1 MIFQL
6 NRIFEPFYLN
16 HTQANFS
23 RYISCNTFIT
33 EDCIFLDN
41 INLVDRKYAFVEVEK
56 NIYVQVRNQFHNFKT
71 KIMKSIMKKIKNCI
85 KSLSNMKAQLTDLL
99 RCKYQ
104 KPFKMIFELNL
115 FQKKFCF
122 YFDINS
128 HKICFLK
135 QNT

>member
-6 NRIFEPFYLN
+6 NMIFEPFYLN

-33 EDCIFLDN
+33 EGCIFLDN

-71 KIMKSIMKKIKNCI
+71 KIMKSIMKKNCI
-85 KSLSNMKAQLTDLL
+85 KSLSNMKAELTHLL

-104 KPFKMIFELNL
+104 KPVKMIFELKL

-122 YFDINS
+122 VFYINS
-128 HKICFLK
+128 H
-135 QNT
+135 